1 VNEAASVTHLM
12 NAPLP
17 NLPRKSYVSARR
29 GRRGGFTLVEVLAA
43 SFLVALTLPVIMKGM
58 SLAGAAADI
67 ARRRTEA
74 GSLAESKL
82 NELVA
87 TNTWQ
92 SGSLSGGLAVG
103 NFTYQWTGELNSWGT
118 GQGVGAANI
127 VQELDIHV
135 TWQAPDGPRSV
146 TVSTLVY
153 QSANAS
159 STSGTTG
166 TSTGGS

>member
-1 VNEAASVTHLM
+1 M
-12 NAPLP
+12 NAHPLNFP
-17 NLPRKSYVSARR
+17 QKSCVPARR
-29 GRRGGFTLVEVLAA
+29 RYGRGGFTLVEVLAA
-43 SFLVALTLPVIMKGM
+43 SFLVALTLPVIMRGM
-58 SLAGAAADI
+58 SLASSGADL

-74 GSLAESKL
+74 GGLAESKL

-92 SGSLSGGLAVG
+92 SGSLSGDLNVG
-103 NFTYQWTGELNSWGT
+103 NYTYQWTGELNAWGT
-118 GQGVGAANI
+118 GQGVGGANT

-159 STSGTTG
+159 TTSGSTG

>member
-1 VNEAASVTHLM
+1 M
-12 NAPLP
+12 NAPIP
-17 NLPRKSYVSARR
+17 NFRRESYVPARR

-43 SFLVALTLPVIMKGM
+43 SFLVALTLPIIMKGM
-58 SLAGAAADI
+58 SLASAGADL

-82 NELVA
+82 NELVS

-92 SGSLSGGLAVG
+92 SGALSGELTVG
-103 NFTYQWTGELNSWGT
+103 DFTYQWTGELNSWGV
-118 GQGVGAANI
+118 GQGVGAANV
-127 VQELDIHV
+127 VQQLDVHV
-135 TWQAPDGPRSV
+135 TWAAPGGPRTV

-153 QSANAS
+153 QSANATT
-159 STSGTTG
+159 TSGSTG

>member
-1 VNEAASVTHLM
+1 MNE
-12 NAPLP
+12 PLP

-43 SFLVALTLPVIMKGM
+43 SFLVALTLPIIMKGM
-58 SLAGAAADI
+58 SLASAGAEL

-74 GSLAESKL
+74 SSLAESKL

-92 SGSLSGGLAVG
+92 AGSLSGDLVVG

-118 GQGVGAANI
+118 GQGVGGANV

-135 TWQAPDGPRSV
+135 TWQAPGGPRTV

-159 STSGTTG
+159 TTSG
-166 TSTGGS
+166 STGGS